1 MSDAAFTVVGEVSAP
16 DPCLYEQIVRPWE
29 LANTPLAPGVFG
41 YRMHYMQ
48 TPAVTFYREQFDLAC
63 RVQGLSPPNVF
74 AFSVPLRLGT
84 RSNYWNA
91 PLHESALPAM
101 LPGGL
106 DAELSACQDH
116 LVVLVDLSLL
126 HRHLPEELCDGLKR
140 AASNHLLPAGKEAVK
155 NLGNWLLTL
164 LYKANQQPN
173 LLQNRTTIQSIEEE
187 LLARLTVAIQVSP
200 APHSPAPLSKRR
212 RGLNRALE
220 FLREVGVT
228 SVTIPEISKAAGVS
242 VRTLEYAFRETFDL
256 TPLGYLRLQ
265 RLHTAR
271 RELMAAAPPHRTN
284 VSEIAMNAGFY
295 HVARFAENYRRIFG
309 ELPSQTLKKQYTHIE
324 DELCPLIKARTCGD
338 VGRKL

>member
-1 MSDAAFTVVGEVSAP
+1 M
-16 DPCLYEQIVRPWE
+16 
-29 LANTPLAPGVFG
+29 
-41 YRMHYMQ
+41 
-48 TPAVTFYREQFDLAC
+48 
-63 RVQGLSPPNVF
+63 
-74 AFSVPLRLGT
+74 
-84 RSNYWNA
+84 
-91 PLHESALPAM
+91 
-101 LPGGL
+101 
-106 DAELSACQDH
+106 
-116 LVVLVDLSLL
+116 
-126 HRHLPEELCDGLKR
+126 
-140 AASNHLLPAGKEAVK
+140 K
-155 NLGNWLLTL
+155 NFGNWLLTL
-164 LYKANQQPN
+164 LYKVNQQPN

-187 LLARLTVAIQVSP
+187 LLARLTVAIQASP

-220 FLREVGVT
+220 FLREVSVT

-271 RELMAAAPPHRTN
+271 RELMAAAPHRTN

-324 DELCPLIKARTCGD
+324 DELCPLIKARTRGD